1 MRTKYKWVYMTI
13 CCLSFILSWTCWGR
27 MFSHMFCKSKAHCHW
42 PASTYTVFCWSAKIY
57 LWVLFLSRLWIKLF
71 VQKWWKNILKVVVL
85 VFRGKKFQMR
95 KAFDYS
101 MLGLS
106 HLFFSFWVFISPHS
120 EYSRK
125 IISAAL
131 TNCGILII
139 QTKIFPLRFLWLI
152 YLSFGLQ
159 NTLISLP
166 AILFLSSLC
175 FWLAASYIQPL
186 PTLGLE
192 CSYLTLC
199 CCWVCDN
206 FMPLLWLIKLT
217 KPTLCSINWEWGYGD
232 VMSISDSLISI

>member
-1 MRTKYKWVYMTI
+1 MSIYDS

-57 LWVLFLSRLWIKLF
+57 LWVLFLSGLWIKLF

-85 VFRGKKFQMR
+85 FFGGKKIQMR

-101 MLGLS
+101 MMLGLS

-125 IISAAL
+125 IISAVL

-139 QTKIFPLRFLWLI
+139 QPKIFPLRFLWLI

-166 AILFLSSLC
+166 AIFFPKFLMFLACSELHTTSAYPWLGMFLF
-175 FWLAASYIQPL
+175 
-186 PTLGLE
+186 
-192 CSYLTLC
+192 
-199 CCWVCDN
+199 
-206 FMPLLWLIKLT
+206 
-217 KPTLCSINWEWGYGD
+217 
-232 VMSISDSLISI
+232 DSLLLLSMWQLHAIAVTYKTN